1 MKGNMRLRRIGS
13 TLASFAA
20 AGTLLTACSKQGEQ
34 STTDAKS
41 AKPAVEA
48 NASGAKCAAH
58 NAPKELCFICDASLR
73 EKGRLW
79 CKEHNRYEDRCWE
92 CHPEAQD
99 KNRLWCKEHSLY
111 EDECFLC
118 HPELKRP
125 KPVAQASSLLVEGA
139 SLPRGS
145 SGRMPPEPADKMSA
159 LRTLMCREHGVPE
172 NECGICHPELLSQKQ
187 PGQGLKVRLP
197 STESAAKAGVI
208 VSTPS
213 VDTMSQ
219 GIECFAEVTF
229 NQNKLAQITPLVGG
243 IVKSVEVDLGNRVKQ
258 GDLLARVT
266 SVAIGEAQSAYVK
279 ALAEDRLRD
288 KTVERERNLRA
299 QRISSEKDLQEA
311 EAAHEAAMAAVQQG
325 KQQLMVLGFDEQQ
338 IQALAEQKGTP
349 GVLELRAP
357 FAGEIVERTAVQ
369 GSMVEMG
376 KPLFTLADTT
386 ALWAMVNI
394 PESQISKVHVGQ
406 KVELNIESLPGQT
419 FTGTLTWLSAKVDE
433 RTRMARGRVEVSNA
447 DGRLK
452 AQMFA
457 RAHIVTSNSDQAV
470 NVPQSALQNVSGTT
484 VVFVK
489 SSEDIFEARPVQT
502 GAKHNGN
509 VEIVTGLKAGEKV
522 VVAGSFALKSQF
534 LISRLGAGCVD

>member
-1 MKGNMRLRRIGS
+1 MNTISLKRFGITFGTVAVAALL
-13 TLASFAA
+13 LA
-20 AGTLLTACSKQGEQ
+20 ACSKQSEQ
-34 STTDAKS
+34 TAADAKS
-41 AKPAVEA
+41 AKPAAEA
-48 NASGAKCAAH
+48 KAAANGVRCAAH
-58 NAPKELCFICDASLR
+58 GAPKELCFICDAGLR

-99 KNRLWCKEHSLY
+99 KNRLYCKEHSLY

-118 HPELKRP
+118 HPELRASRGARLEGRGTGAAHSP
-125 KPVAQASSLLVEGA
+125 PDPQATSLLC
-139 SLPRGS
+139 
-145 SGRMPPEPADKMSA
+145 K
-159 LRTLMCREHGVPE
+159 EHGVPE

-197 STESAAKAGVI
+197 SANSATKAGV
-208 VSTPS
+208 VVGTPA
-213 VDTMSQ
+213 VERMQQ
-219 GIECFAEVTF
+219 GVECFAELTF
-229 NQNKLAQITPLVGG
+229 DQNKLAQITPLVGG
-243 IVKSVEVDLGNRVKQ
+243 IVKSVEVDLGSRVKE

-279 ALAEDRLRD
+279 ALAEDRLRE
-288 KTVERERNLRA
+288 KTLERERNLRA

-311 EAAHEAAMAAVQQG
+311 EAAHQAAMAAVQQG

-349 GVLELRAP
+349 GVLEIRAP
-357 FAGEIVERTAVQ
+357 FAGEIVERTAVR
-369 GSMVEMG
+369 GAMVETG
-376 KPLFTLADTT
+376 KALFTLADAT

-394 PESQISKVHVGQ
+394 PESELLRVQIDQ
-406 KVELNIESLPGQT
+406 KVQLTVDSLPGQT
-419 FTGTLTWLSAKVDE
+419 FTGALTWLSAKVDE
-433 RTRMARGRVEVSNA
+433 RTRMARGRAEVANT

-457 RAHIVTSNSDQAV
+457 RALIVTSNSDRAV
-470 NVPQSALQNVSGTT
+470 IVPQSALQNVSGTT

-489 SSEDIFEARPVQT
+489 SSEDVFEARPVQL
-502 GAKHNGN
+502 GGKRNGH
-509 VEIVTGLKAGEKV
+509 VEIIAGLKPNEPV